1 MTLQVIALAGL
12 LIACMGP
19 LSVVYFLCML
29 RQPKDSRQGSI
40 SIVLAL
46 TGPSPRLASL
56 FAALAQQ
63 QLQPRRLII
72 AVESEDDPAFLR
84 VQACRGMVPFPVD
97 LVVAGLAEHRSQK
110 SKNLLAALSLIDDQD
125 KVVVLFDADIAPT
138 AEWLGYLCSP
148 ILSGNFDVV
157 SGYRWQWQTD
167 WRLAQLFITTI
178 DHAIALLPRP
188 PGYFLPW
195 GGSVALGREALQGI
209 DRQQWLGGSISD
221 DCALGLEVN
230 RLGLRALVRRVL
242 LVKSPIEGTFASLW
256 LFGRRQYQMIRFYT
270 PLLWWFALVTVGVRS
285 AAWCLFLLPVGMPL
299 AWFGLASMYAA
310 TVIGAVLQQKV
321 RYRLSLQDAGDVGQ
335 PLCLSI
341 ILKPVIDLVHLSL
354 ILGSAWSRVV
364 TWGHVRYRVA
374 SRTNI
379 AVVARKTWKN

>member
-63 QLQPRRLII
+63 QLQPRRLIV
-72 AVESEDDPAFLR
+72 AVESEADPAFLR

-97 LVVAGLAEHRSQK
+97 LVVAGLAEHSSQK

-148 ILSGNFDVV
+148 ILSGNFD
-157 SGYRWQWQTD
+157 
-167 WRLAQLFITTI
+167 LADTHGQPMRIIHFKK
-178 DHAIALLPRP
+178 
-188 PGYFLPW
+188 PGDGADL
-195 GGSVALGREALQGI
+195 REDCIKSQGI
-209 DRQQWLGGSISD
+209 HIERKRIATLGG
-221 DCALGLEVN
+221 
-230 RLGLRALVRRVL
+230 
-242 LVKSPIEGTFASLW
+242 K
-256 LFGRRQYQMIRFYT
+256 
-270 PLLWWFALVTVGVRS
+270 
-285 AAWCLFLLPVGMPL
+285 LFLIAGR
-299 AWFGLASMYAA
+299 
-310 TVIGAVLQQKV
+310 QK
-321 RYRLSLQDAGDVGQ
+321 
-335 PLCLSI
+335 
-341 ILKPVIDLVHLSL
+341 
-354 ILGSAWSRVV
+354 
-364 TWGHVRYRVA
+364 
-374 SRTNI
+374 
-379 AVVARKTWKN
+379 KTWCNQSATQYDQKEQASNGAQVS